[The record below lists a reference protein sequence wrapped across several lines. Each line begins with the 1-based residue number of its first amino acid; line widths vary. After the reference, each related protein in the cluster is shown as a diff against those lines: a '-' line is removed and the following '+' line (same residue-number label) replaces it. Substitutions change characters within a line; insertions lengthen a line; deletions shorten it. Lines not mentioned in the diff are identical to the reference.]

1 MGGGVVSCA
10 YCYVGALEY
19 WSSGVDVRIDGRIW
33 LVGEVSGSG
42 QVHPQ
47 GHGFV
52 IQLNANGAPDAG
64 FGVGGAVFVDARAY
78 QSTQLADF
86 TAWDKLRFVGHQ
98 AVLAGTASSDPVA
111 VGMWNND
118 VVLTR
123 VGSDGDADLIFAD
136 DFGDR
141 ALN

>member
-1 MGGGVVSCA
+1 MEHPMRVSVSAVPC
-10 YCYVGALEY
+10 
-19 WSSGVDVRIDGRIW
+19 SST
-33 LVGEVSGSG
+33 
-42 QVHPQ
+42 P
-47 GHGFV
+47 
-52 IQLNANGAPDAG
+52 P
-64 FGVGGAVFVDARAY
+64 AY

-118 VVLTR
+118 AVLTR